1 MGLSKHIAI
10 VVAAFHH
17 QHTETMLE
25 IAALTASNL
34 GLTIAETVRVPGSI
48 ETPLALRRVLAK
60 QSIDG
65 AIVLGVIEKGQTS
78 HGLVIGSAVMNA
90 ILDLQINM
98 NKPIGAGILGPEIN
112 YDQIE
117 ERLRPYAKHAV
128 EAVNDMLKLKDDPSN
143 FIRK

>member
-1 MGLSKHIAI
+1 MGLSKNIAI

-17 QHTETMLE
+17 QHTEAMLE

-65 AIVLGVIEKGQTS
+65 AIVLGVNEKGQTS

-90 ILDLQINM
+90 ILDLQVSM
-98 NKPIGAGILGPEIN
+98 NKPIGTGILGPEIKC
-112 YDQIE
+112 DQIE

-143 FIRK
+143 FIRN